1 MRLVALALTVLLGVA
16 PSLADAPKPE
26 PLPSEAPVQKFG
38 EAHPACLEWTDGC
51 MVCLRGKACS
61 TPGIACTPRPP
72 VCAAPAEKS
81 PIAPGGQK
89 P

>member
-1 MRLVALALTVLLGVA
+1 MRLVALALVSLLGAA

-26 PLPSEAPVQKFG
+26 ALPSEAQVQKFG

-51 MVCLRGKACS
+51 LVCLRGKACS
-61 TPGIACTPRPP
+61 IPGIACAPGPP
-72 VCAAPAEKS
+72 VCANPTEQS
-81 PIAPGGQK
+81 PIAPGKQK